1 MQISRKPE
9 KLVVDANPILSALLG
24 GKAKQLFFDAGISE
38 FAATESALDEVHY
51 YISKVAQK
59 LEVNPAVV
67 RFTLDLLPL
76 TVYEPK
82 SYRRSMKKAKLQIAH
97 RDPQDIEI
105 LALALE
111 LGRPLWTNDNDFE
124 DTTIQTFTT
133 AELLSIYFPKPS

>member
-1 MQISRKPE
+1 LQTSRKPE

-24 GKAKQLFFDAGISE
+24 GKAKQLFFDAGIAE
-38 FAATESALDEVHY
+38 FAVTESALDEVHY
-51 YISKVAQK
+51 YIPKVAQK
-59 LEVNPAVV
+59 LEINPAVV

-82 SYRRSMKKAKLQIAH
+82 SYRRSMKTAKLQIAH

-105 LALALE
+105 LALTLE
-111 LGRPLWTNDNDFE
+111 LERPLWTNDKDFA

-133 AELLSIYFPKPS
+133 AELLSIYFPKPA

>member
-1 MQISRKPE
+1 MQTSRKPE

-24 GKAKQLFFDAGISE
+24 GKAKQLFLDAGISE

-51 YISKVAQK
+51 YIPKVAQK
-59 LEVNPAVV
+59 LEVNSAFV

-111 LGRPLWTNDNDFE
+111 LGRPLWTNDKDFE
-124 DTTIQTFTT
+124 DTTIQIFTT